1 MMSAAQKLESNK
13 SKTIRN
19 SSSSDTFAHKTI
31 GFGVPVTTSPHHF
44 IVIIPRG
51 SRQAVSITEDLG
63 MHGQGQDSQ
72 VLDRVVLPRQVWTE
86 IANPVKRLFNQ
97 RLKAGN
103 LATGNWKVGN
113 NPVDRLL
120 GKELCVL
127 AWAVEELYV
136 EKVGIALRNWLELRP
151 EERWWLF
158 GMTAESTGAPEDK
171 GKGWRAA
178 LVHALGYSPDKII
191 RRPRQVQSGQIS
203 QIKSREKQQSLLDLI
218 KDK

>member
-1 MMSAAQKLESNK
+1 MSRAQPPDS
-13 SKTIRN
+13 SKPD
-19 SSSSDTFAHKTI
+19 SSGNPGVPDKYAHKTT

-44 IVIIPRG
+44 IVTIPRG
-51 SRQAVSITEDLG
+51 SRQAVSISEDLG
-63 MHGQGQDSQ
+63 MHALGEDSQ
-72 VLDRVVLPRQVWTE
+72 VLDRVVLNRQLWTE

-97 RLKAGN
+97 RLKANN
-103 LATGNWKVGN
+103 LAVSNWKVGK

-127 AWAVEELYV
+127 AWAVEGLPGDRA
-136 EKVGIALRNWLELRP
+136 GIALRNWLELRP

-158 GMTAESTGAPEDK
+158 GMTAESVGAPEDK

-191 RRPRQVQSGQIS
+191 RKPRQVKNEHKPQV
-203 QIKSREKQQSLLDLI
+203 KSREIKRSLLDSI
-218 KDK
+218 KNM